1 MPYEAIYL
9 INLKNRKGKNMTSN
23 ADVIIIGA
31 GGGGPVVAKEL
42 GEKGIKVLLLEAGA
56 WYGNKKWPHPNQEI
70 GAESDSNPN
79 NLSIEILQKCFTDY
93 EADMNDTIAGKF
105 RWGSA
110 NRSKSPWFRDIP
122 QGGFAWQTSGV
133 GGTTLHYLA
142 NSPRAFPLAVD
153 AWPISYRKLIPY
165 YEKVEATLPVSVA
178 PITTK
183 EELFFYGAK
192 KAGWTLLK
200 NRDITTPGY
209 QPQPNA
215 ILPPDL
221 NINNP
226 DFAFNGN
233 TLGCTLRSH
242 CINGCN
248 IGPTV
253 EKVAKRS
260 TLVSYIPLALKTGNV
275 EVRPNTF
282 VTKVLTENVKGGLRA
297 VGVKYKDTWTGQTG
311 ELRAKVVVMAA
322 GSIETPRLWL
332 NSNLP
337 SNPWVGKGLTNHWND
352 TVSGIFD
359 EKMLMNII
367 GATSTEPWKGQ
378 TSAARFV
385 YPGLGLIE
393 GLGLSPGLHSSLLY
407 TSGKNYNFLRKSGLN
422 EPWDIKGRI
431 VGQELKEFML
441 EYPRTLSMLI
451 LTDDEVN
458 QKNGVDLN
466 PILKDEHGSIPVIK
480 YKPSKND
487 KEKRDKL
494 AIIAADMLKK
504 AGAKKILRS
513 DTLPNLFAHIHS
525 TMRMGFVVDTDCEA
539 FQVKRLFLAD
549 SSVLYNSLGG
559 ANPTLT
565 TQALATRTAENL
577 ANRYFN

>member
-1 MPYEAIYL
+1 M
-9 INLKNRKGKNMTSN
+9 SFN

-31 GGGGPVVAKEL
+31 GGGGPVAAKEL
-42 GEKGIKVLLLEAGA
+42 GEKGIKVILLEAGP
-56 WYGNKKWPHPNQEI
+56 WYGNKKWPHPNEER
-70 GAESDSNPN
+70 GAESDSNPD
-79 NLSIEILQKCFTDY
+79 NLSIEILQKYFTDY
-93 EADMNDTIAGKF
+93 ETDMNDTVTGKF

-110 NRSKSPWFRDIP
+110 NRSKSPWLRDIP
-122 QGGFAWQTSGV
+122 YGGFAWQSSGV

-153 AWPISYRKLIPY
+153 GSWPISYRKLIPY

-192 KAGWTLLK
+192 KAGWKLIKTR
-200 NRDITTPGY
+200 NITTPGY

-215 ILPPDL
+215 ILPPAS

-226 DFAFNGN
+226 DFTFDGK
-233 TLGCTLRSH
+233 TLGCTLRGH

-253 EKVAKRS
+253 EEIAKRS

-282 VTKVLTENVKGGLRA
+282 VTKILTEHVKDGLRA
-297 VGVKYKDTWTGQTG
+297 VGVKYMDTWTGQTG
-311 ELRAKVVVMAA
+311 ELRAKVIVMAA
-322 GSIETPRLWL
+322 GSIESPRLWL
-332 NSNLP
+332 NSKLP
-337 SNPWVGKGLTNHWND
+337 SNPWVGKGLTNHWYD

-359 EKMLMNII
+359 EKMLINIV
-367 GATSTEPWKGQ
+367 GVTSTEPWIGQ

-385 YPGLGLIE
+385 YPGLGIIE
-393 GLGLSPGLHSSLLY
+393 GFGLSPGFHSSLLY
-407 TSGKNYNFLRKSGLN
+407 ALGINYNLLHKPGSN
-422 EPWDIKGRI
+422 DPWDMKGRV

-441 EYPRTLSMLI
+441 EYPRTLSLLI

-458 QKNGVDLN
+458 QKNGVNLN
-466 PILKDEHGSIPVIK
+466 PILKDEHGHIPVIK
-480 YKPSKND
+480 YKPSKRD

-494 AIIAADMLKK
+494 AIIAADMLRK
-504 AGAKKILRS
+504 AGAKKIIRS
-513 DTLPNLFAHIHS
+513 DALPNLFAHIHS
-525 TMRMGFVVDTDCEA
+525 TMRIGFVVNTACEA
-539 FQVKRLFLAD
+539 FQVKGLFIAD

-565 TQALATRTAENL
+565 TQALAIRTAENI
-577 ANRYFN
+577 ANRYFC

>member
-1 MPYEAIYL
+1 
-9 INLKNRKGKNMTSN
+9 MTTN

-31 GGGGPVVAKEL
+31 GGGGPVAAKEL
-42 GEKGIKVLLLEAGA
+42 GEKGIKVLLLEAGP
-56 WYGNKKWPHPNQEI
+56 WYGNKKWPHPNQER
-70 GAESDSNPN
+70 GAQSDSNPD
-79 NLSIEILQKCFTDY
+79 NLSNRILQNCFTDY
-93 EADMNDTIAGKF
+93 ESDMNDTVAGKF

-110 NRSKSPWFRDIP
+110 DRSRAPWFRDIP
-122 QGGFAWQTSGV
+122 QGGFAWQISGV

-142 NSPRAFPLAVD
+142 NSPRALPLAVD
-153 AWPISYRKLIPY
+153 GAWPISYRELIPY

-200 NRDITTPGY
+200 THDIITPGY

-215 ILPPDL
+215 ILPPDPD
-221 NINNP
+221 INNP
-226 DFAFNGN
+226 DFTFDGN
-233 TLGCTLRSH
+233 NPGCTLRGH

-282 VTKVLTENVKGGLRA
+282 VTKVLTENVKEGLRA
-297 VGVKYKDTWTGQTG
+297 VGIKYKDTWTGETG
-311 ELRAKVVVMAA
+311 ELRAKVVVLAA

-332 NSNLP
+332 NSMLP
-337 SNPWVGKGLTNHWND
+337 GNPWVGKGLTNHWND
-352 TVSGIFD
+352 IVSGIFD
-359 EKMLMNII
+359 EKTLMNIVEVP
-367 GATSTEPWKGQ
+367 STEPWIGQ

-385 YPGLGLIE
+385 YPGLGIIE
-393 GLGLSPGLHSSLLY
+393 GLGLSPGFHSSLLY
-407 TSGKNYNFLRKSGLN
+407 TLGKKYNFLRKPEPN
-422 EPWDIKGRI
+422 EPWDMKGRV
-431 VGQELKEFML
+431 VGQELKKYML
-441 EYPRTLSMLI
+441 EYPRTLNMLI

-487 KEKRDKL
+487 KEKRDRL
-494 AIIAADMLKK
+494 ALIAADMLKK

-513 DTLPNLFAHIHS
+513 DALPNLYAHIHS
-525 TMRMGFVVDTDCEA
+525 TMRIGFVVDTNCEA

-559 ANPTLT
+559 SNPTLT
-565 TQALATRTAENL
+565 TQALAVRTAENL
-577 ANRYFN
+577 AKKYFG